1 MISKSKFALIL
12 GAQMPQFLYGS
23 ARPAFLSSTGNRVGL
38 GPEEVM
44 HTQLAVCG
52 LLIGG

>member
-1 MISKSKFALIL
+1 MISKSKFALAL
-12 GAQMPQFLYGS
+12 GAQMPRFLYGS

-44 HTQLAVCG
+44 HSQLAVCG
-52 LLIGG
+52 LLLGG